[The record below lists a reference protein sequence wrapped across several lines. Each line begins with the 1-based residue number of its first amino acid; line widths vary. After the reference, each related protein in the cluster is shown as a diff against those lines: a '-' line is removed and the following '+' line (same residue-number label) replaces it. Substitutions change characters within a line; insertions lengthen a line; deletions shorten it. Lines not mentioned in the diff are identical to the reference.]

1 MSTCQ
6 QEVGKE
12 NFKKNYGFFKFISA
26 VRYLIILTE
35 KEVASQFE
43 RNYNDLSR
51 RDLSI
56 SI

>member
-12 NFKKNYGFFKFISA
+12 NLKKNYGFFKFISA